1 MGSTTAAPAPA
12 ASDLPSLRRHAISR
26 PMDASALLCEVLVA
40 RGVRTRP
47 RAGQT
52 LLRQGDPD
60 LRLFLLEAGS
70 VELSC
75 VVESGRECLLD
86 IVLPPEIF
94 GGSTEAT
101 PFFAIAREECQVV
114 SASSAELSICDP
126 RVASAAMEISGH
138 RALRFAERLR
148 DALVLGTAERVMAV
162 LSDLADR
169 RSTRTPEGRRVDL
182 SITQED
188 LARMTGCTRET
199 VNRTMNRLSVE
210 RRLLRRGRR
219 YVVPYAP
226 TR

>member
-12 ASDLPSLRRHAISR
+12 ASDLPPLRPRATSR
-26 PMDASALLCEVLVA
+26 PTDAASLLREGLEV
-40 RGVRTRP
+40 RGGRTRP

-52 LLRQGDPD
+52 LLRQGEPD
-60 LRLFLLEAGS
+60 ARFFLLEAGA

-75 VVESGRECLLD
+75 VVESGRACLLD

-94 GGSTEAT
+94 GGSTWAT
-101 PFFAIAREECQVV
+101 PFSAIAREDCQVV
-114 SASSAELSICDP
+114 SAAELAPDP
-126 RVASAAMEISGH
+126 RVMSAAVEISNQ

-148 DALVLGTAERVMAV
+148 DALVLDAAERVIAV

-199 VNRTMNRLSVE
+199 VNRTLNRLSVE

-219 YVVPYAP
+219 YVVPYP
-226 TR
+226 C

>member
-1 MGSTTAAPAPA
+1 
-12 ASDLPSLRRHAISR
+12 
-26 PMDASALLCEVLVA
+26 MDASSLLWQALDG

-52 LLRQGDPD
+52 LLRQGEPEG
-60 LRLFLLEAGS
+60 RLFLLEAGA

-75 VVESGRECLLD
+75 VVESGRVCLLD
-86 IVLPPEIF
+86 IVLPGEVY
-94 GGSTEAT
+94 GGWSAHTA
-101 PFFAIAREECQVV
+101 PFSAIAREDCQVL
-114 SASSAELSICDP
+114 SSVELPGRDP
-126 RVASAAMEISGH
+126 RIASAAVEISSR

-148 DALVLGTAERVMAV
+148 DALVLEVAERMIAI

-199 VNRTMNRLSVE
+199 VNRTLNRLSVE

-219 YVVPYAP
+219 YVVPYSSA
-226 TR
+226 R

>member
-12 ASDLPSLRRHAISR
+12 ASELPPLRPRAISR
-26 PMDASALLCEVLVA
+26 PTDASSQLREVLVT

-52 LLRQGDPD
+52 LLRQGEPD
-60 LRLFLLEAGS
+60 KRLFLLEAGA

-86 IVLPPEIF
+86 IVLPPDVF
-94 GGSTEAT
+94 VGSTLSS
-101 PFFAIAREECQVV
+101 PFSAIAREDCQVV
-114 SASSAELSICDP
+114 SSAELVARDP
-126 RVASAAMEISGH
+126 RVAAAAVEISNQ

-148 DALVLGTAERVMAV
+148 DALVLGAAERVMAV
-162 LSDLADR
+162 LADLADR

-182 SITQED
+182 FITQED

-199 VNRTMNRLSVE
+199 VNRTLNRLSVE

-219 YVVPYAP
+219 YVVPY
-226 TR
+226 RR

>member
-12 ASDLPSLRRHAISR
+12 ASELPPLRPRAISR
-26 PMDASALLCEVLVA
+26 PTDASSLLREVLDV

-52 LLRQGDPD
+52 LLRQGEPD
-60 LRLFLLEAGS
+60 ARLFLLEAGA

-75 VVESGRECLLD
+75 VVESGRACLLD
-86 IVLPPEIF
+86 VVLPPEIF
-94 GGSTEAT
+94 GGWSTHAA
-101 PFFAIAREECQVV
+101 PFSAIAREDCRVM
-114 SASSAELSICDP
+114 SCAELLARDP
-126 RVASAAMEISGH
+126 RVESAAIEISSQ

-148 DALVLGTAERVMAV
+148 DALVLDAAERVMAV
-162 LSDLADR
+162 LCDLADR

-199 VNRTMNRLSVE
+199 VNRTLNRLSVE

-219 YVVPYAP
+219 YVVPYSSA
-226 TR
+226 R